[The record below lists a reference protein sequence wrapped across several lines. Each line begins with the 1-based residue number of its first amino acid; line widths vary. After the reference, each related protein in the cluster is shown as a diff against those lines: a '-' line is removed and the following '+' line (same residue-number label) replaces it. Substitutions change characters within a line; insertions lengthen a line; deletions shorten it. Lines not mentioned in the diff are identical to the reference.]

1 MCPNI
6 RPQKMMMMMAVLIVE
21 MVVRVIYLS
30 AQRFDKKLD
39 LHSVK
44 MIVD

>member
-6 RPQKMMMMMAVLIVE
+6 RPQKVMMMMVLIVE

-30 AQRFDKKLD
+30 ERRFDKKLD
-39 LHSVK
+39 FHSVK
-44 MIVD
+44 LIVD